1 MKLLIGTALAVTLS
15 GPALAEK
22 TSIEP
27 TLTCQDQVML
37 KQMIY
42 HLDAIE
48 MMIEEMRADALRQ
61 YPKEL
66 PKK

>member
-1 MKLLIGTALAVTLS
+1 VKLLIGTALAVMLAS
-15 GPALAEK
+15 PALAEK
-22 TSIEP
+22 TP
-27 TLTCQDQVML
+27 TKPALTCQDQVML

-42 HLDAIE
+42 HLNAID